1 MGGRGGGM
9 VRIETHQF
17 SGTGI
22 ISVAGQA
29 GTDGAN
35 GQPGT
40 AGGGGGRGAPG
51 YPVVFMGSTVIV
63 GAGGGGG
70 GGRGGPGSQGGQGGT
85 GGEGGVIFLKA
96 NENAFAGTLIQEGGS
111 GGLSGTGGAGGTGGR
126 TWFGQVSGS
135 SGAAGASGTPGIAG
149 GTGVITIQVAP
160 ERLDFW
166 QARHFSAKELTDPA
180 LSDAT
185 ADADGDGVANVL
197 EFAFNLD
204 PRVTDRHELTGDS
217 GLPVTTVQ
225 ATPAGPRLTVEFL
238 RRKAAGNPGI
248 TSQAVFSSD
257 LASAAWETAASEAV
271 TSLDET
277 WERVLATDPAPAG
290 APRRF
295 GRVSVSVVP

>member
-1 MGGRGGGM
+1 M

-70 GGRGGPGSQGGQGGT
+70 DGRGGPGSQGGQGGA

-111 GGLSGTGGAGGTGGR
+111 GGLSGAGGAGGTGGNL
-126 TWFGQVSGS
+126 FGPLAGS
-135 SGAAGASGTPGIAG
+135 SGAAGASGAPGIAG

-160 ERLDFW
+160 ERFDFW
-166 QARHFSAKELTDPA
+166 QALHFSAQE
-180 LSDAT
+180 LSDPVFSAAT
-185 ADADGDGVANVL
+185 ADADSDSVANVL
-197 EFAFNLD
+197 EFAFNLN
-204 PRVTDRHELTGDS
+204 PRVTDRHELAGTS
-217 GLPVTTVQ
+217 GLPVTTVLE
-225 ATPAGPRLTVEFL
+225 TRTGPRLTVEFL
-238 RRKAAGNPGI
+238 RRKASGNPGI
-248 TSQAVFSSD
+248 TSRAVFSSD
-257 LASAAWETAASEAV
+257 LASAAWAPATSETI

-277 WERVLATDPAPAG
+277 WERVVATDPAPAG
-290 APRRF
+290 TPRRF
-295 GRVSVSVVP
+295 GRVAVTVVP